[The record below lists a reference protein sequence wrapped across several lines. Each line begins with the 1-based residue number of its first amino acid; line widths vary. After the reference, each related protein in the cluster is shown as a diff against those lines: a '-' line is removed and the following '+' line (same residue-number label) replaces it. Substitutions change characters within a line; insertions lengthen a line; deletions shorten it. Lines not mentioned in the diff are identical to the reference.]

1 MKRATRRRQQ
11 VVRGRFHLDGWRLA
25 YSAPLSW
32 LRIWAPSVSVHPLV
46 RAFFDAPDIALPS
59 STDECSLMPHSPEI
73 RCHDLQAIVSVPGSS
88 TQSWHADNSSRGLTV
103 IMALSDITP
112 THGPTQIWP
121 YAHSGAV
128 VHAVRH
134 GPLPSACVAD
144 GDGLGVQGTN
154 ATFPTLHAG
163 DALVFDARMLHRGLA
178 NRSDDLRPVI
188 VWQFTNV
195 ATPPPGQGAV
205 VSLTKH
211 AYMRILEALHAGL
224 KRIEGGK

>member
-1 MKRATRRRQQ
+1 MHWPASFRVQCIGPQ
-11 VVRGRFHLDGWRLA
+11 
-25 YSAPLSW
+25 
-32 LRIWAPSVSVHPLV
+32 VSVYSRESIPHLV
-46 RAFFDAPDIALPS
+46 LSHGLCVDV
-59 STDECSLMPHSPEI
+59 
-73 RCHDLQAIVSVPGSS
+73 DLN
-88 TQSWHADNSSRGLTV
+88 SWHADNSSRGLTV

-154 ATFPTLHAG
+154 ATYPTLHAG